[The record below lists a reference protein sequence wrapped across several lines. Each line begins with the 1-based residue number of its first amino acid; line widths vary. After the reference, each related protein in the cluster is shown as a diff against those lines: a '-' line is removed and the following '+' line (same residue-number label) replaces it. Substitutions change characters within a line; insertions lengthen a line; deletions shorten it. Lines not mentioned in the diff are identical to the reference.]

1 MRSGAAFWRR
11 DTGEAGDSTRAIIAL
26 PFRHMISRPRDLFR
40 RILPITWDVLRRFE
54 AHYGW
59 AIAAHVAMSA
69 LLAIFPFL
77 IFVTALAA
85 FLGAG
90 EASASI
96 VHLIFDTWPP
106 GVAGPLAGEVDK
118 VLTTPRGGVL
128 TIGVLLTLWVTSSA
142 VESLRIALGRA
153 YDSPTSKPVWLSRL
167 QSMWFV
173 VLGAFGLVAVAV
185 LIVLWPVMWKL
196 ALSIVPAQVAGQ
208 LSAFE
213 LVSDLLRYALTVVVL
228 GLALTAAHLW
238 LPGGRRSIRSVLPGV
253 AFTIVVWLLGATLFS
268 VYLSHFANYASTYA
282 GLAGVMT
289 AIVFLN
295 ASAALFILG
304 GEVNAAL
311 AARKLAKAKALAE
324 DSLAHLNAA
333 SPRPA

>member
-1 MRSGAAFWRR
+1 
-11 DTGEAGDSTRAIIAL
+11 
-26 PFRHMISRPRDLFR
+26 MISRPRDLIRKLMPLTF
-40 RILPITWDVLRRFE
+40 DVLRRFE

-90 EASASI
+90 DASASI
-96 VHLIFDTWPP
+96 VHLIFDTWPS

-128 TIGVLLTLWVTSSA
+128 TVGVLLTLWVTSSA

-153 YDSPTSKPVWLSRL
+153 YDSPTSKPIWLSRL

-173 VLGAFGLVAVAV
+173 ALGAFGLVIVAV
-185 LIVLWPVMWKL
+185 FIVAWPILWGV
-196 ALSIVPAQVAGQ
+196 ALTYVSNSFPEYAAQFVSYETVGNVA
-208 LSAFE
+208 
-213 LVSDLLRYALTVVVL
+213 RYALTIVVVTG
-228 GLALTAAHLW
+228 GLTLTHKW
-238 LPGGRRSIRSVLPGV
+238 LPGGHRTIAQVLPGV
-253 AFTIVVWLLGATLFS
+253 VLTVAFWLLVATGFS
-268 VYLSHFANYASTYA
+268 IYLSHFANYASTYA

-295 ASAALFILG
+295 ASAAIFILG
-304 GEVNAAL
+304 AEVNAAVMARRKIRAEAD
-311 AARKLAKAKALAE
+311 AAEAL
-324 DSLAHLNAA
+324 SHLG
-333 SPRPA
+333 SGMKPA

>member
-1 MRSGAAFWRR
+1 
-11 DTGEAGDSTRAIIAL
+11 
-26 PFRHMISRPRDLFR
+26 MISRPRDLIR
-40 RILPITWDVLRRFE
+40 KILPLTFDVLRRFE

-96 VHLIFDTWPP
+96 VHLIFDTWPA

-118 VLTTPRGGVL
+118 VLNTPRGGVL
-128 TIGVLLTLWVTSSA
+128 TVGVLLTLWVTSSA

-153 YDSPTSKPVWLSRL
+153 YDSPTSKPLWLSRL

-173 VLGAFGLVAVAV
+173 ALGAFGLVIVAIF
-185 LIVLWPVMWKL
+185 IVAWPILWGF
-196 ALSIVPAQVAGQ
+196 ALTYVSNAFPEYAAQFVSYATISNVA
-208 LSAFE
+208 
-213 LVSDLLRYALTVVVL
+213 RYAFTIIVVTGGLT
-228 GLALTAAHLW
+228 LTHLW
-238 LPGGRRSIRSVLPGV
+238 LPGGRRKIAQVLPGV
-253 AFTIVVWLLGATLFS
+253 ILTVAFWLLVATGFS
-268 VYLSHFANYASTYA
+268 IYLAHFANYASTYA

-295 ASAALFILG
+295 ASAAIFILG
-304 GEVNAAL
+304 AEINAAL
-311 AARKLAKAKALAE
+311 MARRKIRAKTEAEEALGHMGA
-324 DSLAHLNAA
+324 DMT
-333 SPRPA
+333 PA

>member
-1 MRSGAAFWRR
+1 M
-11 DTGEAGDSTRAIIAL
+11 
-26 PFRHMISRPRDLFR
+26 
-40 RILPITWDVLRRFE
+40 PITWDVLRRFE

-59 AIAAHVAMSA
+59 AIAAHVAMSG

-90 EASASI
+90 DASAS
-96 VHLIFDTWPP
+96 VVRLIFDTWPP

-128 TIGVLLTLWVTSSA
+128 TVGVLLTLWVTSSA

-173 VLGAFGLVAVAV
+173 VLGALGLVAVAV
-185 LIVLWPVMWKL
+185 LIVLWPIMWKL
-196 ALSIVPAQVAGQ
+196 ALSWLPAQVSVQ
-208 LSAFE
+208 LAAFE
-213 LVSDLLRYALTVVVL
+213 LVSDVLRYLLTVVVL
-228 GLALTAAHLW
+228 AAALTAAHLW
-238 LPGGRRSIRSVLPGV
+238 LPGGRRSIRSVMPGV
-253 AFTIVVWLLGATLFS
+253 VFTIVVWLLGATLFS
-268 VYLSHFANYASTYA
+268 VYLSRFADYASTYA

-304 GEVNAAL
+304 AEINAAV
-311 AARKLAKAKALAE
+311 AERSKAKARALAE
-324 DSLAHLNAA
+324 DSLAHMRGAEPN
-333 SPRPA
+333 PA

>member
-1 MRSGAAFWRR
+1 
-11 DTGEAGDSTRAIIAL
+11 
-26 PFRHMISRPRDLFR
+26 MISRPRDLIR
-40 RILPITWDVLRRFE
+40 RLLPITFDVLRRFE

-90 EASASI
+90 DASASI
-96 VHLIFDTWPP
+96 IHLIFDTWPA

-118 VLTTPRGGVL
+118 VLNTPRGGVL
-128 TIGVLLTLWVTSSA
+128 TVGVLLTLWVTSSA

-173 VLGAFGLVAVAV
+173 ALGAFGLVMVAIF
-185 LIVLWPVMWKL
+185 IVAWPILWGF
-196 ALSIVPAQVAGQ
+196 ALNYISNYFPEYAAQFVSYEFISDVA
-208 LSAFE
+208 
-213 LVSDLLRYALTVVVL
+213 RYALTITVVMT
-228 GLALTAAHLW
+228 GLTFTHLW
-238 LPGGRRSIRSVLPGV
+238 LPGGRRTIRQVVPGV
-253 AFTIVVWLLGATLFS
+253 ALTVAFWILAATGFSIYLG
-268 VYLSHFANYASTYA
+268 HFANYASTYA

-295 ASAALFILG
+295 ASAAIFILG
-304 GEVNAAL
+304 AEVNAAL
-311 AARKLAKAKALAE
+311 MARRKLRAQAGAEAAL
-324 DSLAHLNAA
+324 SHLGAGMA
-333 SPRPA
+333 RPA

>member
-1 MRSGAAFWRR
+1 
-11 DTGEAGDSTRAIIAL
+11 
-26 PFRHMISRPRDLFR
+26 MISRPRDLVR
-40 RILPITWDVLRRFE
+40 KILPVAWDTLRRFE

-59 AIAAHVAMSA
+59 AIAAYVAMSA

-96 VHLIFDTWPP
+96 VHLIFDTWPA

-128 TIGVLLTLWVTSSA
+128 TLGVLLTFWVTSSA

-173 VLGAFGLVAVAV
+173 ALGAFGLVSVAV
-185 LIVLWPVMWKL
+185 LIVFWPVAWAVALKYLPPPVAAQL
-196 ALSIVPAQVAGQ
+196 AS
-208 LSAFE
+208 FE
-213 LVSDLLRYALTVVVL
+213 LMGDLLRYALTVIVL
-228 GLALTAAHLW
+228 ATALTTAHLW
-238 LPGGRRSIRSVLPGV
+238 LPGGRRPVRAVLPGV

-282 GLAGVMT
+282 GLAGIMIV
-289 AIVFLN
+289 IVFLN

-304 GEVNAAL
+304 AELNAAL
-311 AARKLAKAKALAE
+311 MELKKVRAKAHADEALAHMG
-324 DSLAHLNAA
+324 DGAA
-333 SPRPA
+333 KPA

>member
-1 MRSGAAFWRR
+1 
-11 DTGEAGDSTRAIIAL
+11 
-26 PFRHMISRPRDLFR
+26 MISKPRDLIRTLMPLTF
-40 RILPITWDVLRRFE
+40 DVLRRFE

-96 VHLIFDTWPP
+96 VHLIFDTWPA

-118 VLTTPRGGVL
+118 VLNTPRGGVL
-128 TIGVLLTLWVTSSA
+128 TVGVLLTLWVTSSA
-142 VESLRIALGRA
+142 VESLRIGLGRA
-153 YDSPTSKPVWLSRL
+153 YDSPSSKPIWLSRL

-173 VLGAFGLVAVAV
+173 ALGAFGLVMVAIF
-185 LIVLWPVMWKL
+185 IVAWPILWGV
-196 ALSIVPAQVAGQ
+196 
-208 LSAFE
+208 
-213 LVSDLLRYALTVVVL
+213 ALTYVSNAFPEHVAQFVSYETIGDVARYTLTILVVTG
-228 GLALTAAHLW
+228 GLTLTHLW
-238 LPGGRRSIRSVLPGV
+238 LPGGRRTVAQVLPGV
-253 AFTIVVWLLGATLFS
+253 VLTVAFWILGATLFS
-268 VYLSHFANYASTYA
+268 AYLSHFANYASTYA

-295 ASAALFILG
+295 ASAAIFILG
-304 GEVNAAL
+304 AEVNAAL
-311 AARKLAKAKALAE
+311 MARRKIRAEARSEAALSHLGRDGAAK
-324 DSLAHLNAA
+324 
-333 SPRPA
+333 PA

>member
-1 MRSGAAFWRR
+1 
-11 DTGEAGDSTRAIIAL
+11 
-26 PFRHMISRPRDLFR
+26 MISRPRDAFKK
-40 RILPITWDVLRRFE
+40 ILPITWDVLRRFE

-90 EASASI
+90 QASASI
-96 VHLIFDTWPP
+96 VHLIFDTWPA

-128 TIGVLLTLWVTSSA
+128 TIGVLLTFWVTSSA

-173 VLGAFGLVAVAV
+173 ALGALGLICVAVF
-185 LIVLWPVMWKL
+185 IVLWPVMWSL
-196 ALSIVPAQVAGQ
+196 ALKFLPLPVATR
-208 LSAFE
+208 LAAFE
-213 LVSDLLRYALTVVVL
+213 LAGDLLRYALTIVVL
-228 GLALTAAHLW
+228 AAALVAAHLW
-238 LPGGRRSIRSVLPGV
+238 LPGGRRKVKTVLPGV
-253 AFTIVVWLLGATLFS
+253 AFTITVWLLGATLFS

-282 GLAGVMT
+282 GLAGVMIV
-289 AIVFLN
+289 IVFLN

-304 GEVNAAL
+304 AEINAAL
-311 AARKLAKAKALAE
+311 AERKKIKAQAHADE
-324 DSLAHLNAA
+324 ALAHLGDAA
-333 SPRPA
+333 PRPT

>member
-1 MRSGAAFWRR
+1 
-11 DTGEAGDSTRAIIAL
+11 
-26 PFRHMISRPRDLFR
+26 MISRPRDLVR
-40 RILPITWDVLRRFE
+40 RLLPITWDVLRRFE

-90 EASASI
+90 QASASI

-153 YDSPTSKPVWLSRL
+153 YDSPTSKPFWLARL

-173 VLGAFGLVAVAV
+173 VLGAFGLVAVAL

-196 ALSIVPAQVAGQ
+196 ALSIVPGQVASQ
-208 LSAFE
+208 LAAFE
-213 LVSDLLRYALTVVVL
+213 LLSDLLRYGLTVVVL
-228 GLALTAAHLW
+228 GVALTAAHLW
-238 LPGGRRSIRSVLPGV
+238 LPGGRRSIRSVMPGV

-324 DSLAHLNAA
+324 DSLAHMRAA
-333 SPRPA
+333 PEPA

>member
-1 MRSGAAFWRR
+1 
-11 DTGEAGDSTRAIIAL
+11 
-26 PFRHMISRPRDLFR
+26 MISRPRDLIR
-40 RILPITWDVLRRFE
+40 RLTPITFDVLRRFE

-90 EASASI
+90 DASASI
-96 VHLIFDTWPP
+96 IHLIFDTWPA
-106 GVAGPLAGEVDK
+106 GVAAPLASEVDK

-128 TIGVLLTLWVTSSA
+128 TVGVLLTLWVTSSA

-167 QSMWFV
+167 QSVWFV
-173 VLGAFGLVAVAV
+173 ALGAFGLVVMAVF
-185 LIVLWPVMWKL
+185 IVLWP
-196 ALSIVPAQVAGQ
+196 IVWRFLTGWLPG
-208 LSAFE
+208 LWAFE
-213 LVSDLLRYALTVVVL
+213 LLSDVARYALTVVVL
-228 GLALTAAHLW
+228 TTALIAAHLW
-238 LPGGRRSIRSVLPGV
+238 LPGGRRPIKAVLPGV
-253 AFTIVVWLLGATLFS
+253 AFTVVVWLLGATLFS
-268 VYLSHFANYASTYA
+268 VYLAHFADYASTYA

-304 GEVNAAL
+304 AEINAAL
-311 AARKLAKAKALAE
+311 AARRKVKAEEGATQALA
-324 DSLAHLNAA
+324 SLNAA
-333 SPRPA
+333 AARPA

>member
-1 MRSGAAFWRR
+1 M
-11 DTGEAGDSTRAIIAL
+11 L
-26 PFRHMISRPRDLFR
+26 SRPRDLIR
-40 RILPITWDVLRRFE
+40 RIMPITFDVLRRFE

-90 EASASI
+90 DASASV
-96 VHLIFDTWPP
+96 VHLIFDTWPT
-106 GVAGPLAGEVDK
+106 GVAGPLALEVDK

-128 TIGVLLTLWVTSSA
+128 TVGVLLTLWVTSSA

-153 YDSPTSKPVWLSRL
+153 YDSPTSKPIWLSRL

-173 VLGAFGLVAVAV
+173 ALGAFGLVMVAV
-185 LIVLWPVMWKL
+185 FIVAWPILWGV
-196 ALSIVPAQVAGQ
+196 ALTYVSNAFPEYAAQFVSYEFISDVA
-208 LSAFE
+208 
-213 LVSDLLRYALTVVVL
+213 RYALTITVVTA
-228 GLALTAAHLW
+228 GLTLTHLW
-238 LPGGRRSIRSVLPGV
+238 LPGGRRRVRQVIPGV
-253 AFTIVVWLLGATLFS
+253 LLTVAFWILTATGFS
-268 VYLSHFANYASTYA
+268 IYLAHFANYASTYA

-295 ASAALFILG
+295 ASAAIFILG
-304 GEVNAAL
+304 AEVNAAL
-311 AARKLAKAKALAE
+311 MARGKIRAE
-324 DSLAHLNAA
+324 QNAA
-333 SPRPA
+333 AALVSLGAATPRPA

>member
-1 MRSGAAFWRR
+1 
-11 DTGEAGDSTRAIIAL
+11 
-26 PFRHMISRPRDLFR
+26 MISRPRDVIRKLAPVTF
-40 RILPITWDVLRRFE
+40 DVLRRFE

-90 EASASI
+90 DASASV
-96 VHLIFDTWPP
+96 VHLIFDTWPA
-106 GVAGPLAGEVDK
+106 GVAGPLATEVDK

-128 TIGVLLTLWVTSSA
+128 TVGVLLTLWVTSSA

-153 YDSPTSKPVWLSRL
+153 YDSPTSKPIWLSRL

-173 VLGAFGLVAVAV
+173 ALGAFGLVMVAV
-185 LIVLWPVMWKL
+185 FIVGWPIVWGYALNYVSNAFPQYAAQFVSYELI
-196 ALSIVPAQVAGQ
+196 SNVA
-208 LSAFE
+208 
-213 LVSDLLRYALTVVVL
+213 RYAVTITVVTA
-228 GLALTAAHLW
+228 GLTLTHLW
-238 LPGGRRSIRSVLPGV
+238 LPGGRRTVRQVLPGV
-253 AFTIVVWLLGATLFS
+253 VLTVTFWILGATFFS
-268 VYLSHFANYASTYA
+268 VYLSHFADYASTYA

-304 GEVNAAL
+304 AEVNAAL
-311 AARKLAKAKALAE
+311 LARKKIKAETSANEALSGLQGVAK
-324 DSLAHLNAA
+324 
-333 SPRPA
+333 PA

>member
-1 MRSGAAFWRR
+1 
-11 DTGEAGDSTRAIIAL
+11 
-26 PFRHMISRPRDLFR
+26 MISRPRDFIKRL
-40 RILPITWDVLRRFE
+40 LPITWDVLRRFE

-59 AIAAHVAMSA
+59 AIAAHVAMSG

-85 FLGAG
+85 FLGASD
-90 EASASI
+90 ASAS
-96 VHLIFDTWPP
+96 VVRLIFDTWPA
-106 GVAGPLAGEVDK
+106 GVAGPLASEVDK

-153 YDSPTSKPVWLSRL
+153 YDSPTTKPVWLSRL

-173 VLGAFGLVAVAV
+173 ALGAFGLVVVAIF
-185 LIVLWPVMWKL
+185 IVLWPILWSFAL
-196 ALSIVPAQVAGQ
+196 AHLPAAVSARLADFALLSDV
-208 LSAFE
+208 
-213 LVSDLLRYALTVVVL
+213 LRYALTVVVL
-228 GLALTAAHLW
+228 STALTAAHLW
-238 LPGGRRSIRSVLPGV
+238 LPGGRRKVTAVLPGV
-253 AFTIVVWLLGATLFS
+253 VFTIVVWLVGATLFS
-268 VYLSHFANYASTYA
+268 FYLSHFANYASTYA

-304 GEVNAAL
+304 AEINAAL
-311 AARKLAKAKALAE
+311 LARRKTRADAQAESAL
-324 DSLAHLNAA
+324 SHLGAGA
-333 SPRPA
+333 VALSRP

>member
-1 MRSGAAFWRR
+1 
-11 DTGEAGDSTRAIIAL
+11 
-26 PFRHMISRPRDLFR
+26 MISRPRDLFR
-40 RILPITWDVLRRFE
+40 KVLPVTFDVLRRFE

-59 AIAAHVAMSA
+59 AIAAHVAMSG

-90 EASASI
+90 DASASI
-96 VHLIFDTWPP
+96 VHLIFDTWPS
-106 GVAGPLAGEVDK
+106 GVAGPLASEVDK

-128 TIGVLLTLWVTSSA
+128 TVGVLLTLWVTSSA

-173 VLGAFGLVAVAV
+173 ALGALGLVVVAV
-185 LIVLWPVMWKL
+185 FIVLWPIIWK
-196 ALSIVPAQVAGQ
+196 VAVDFFPV
-208 LSAFE
+208 LWAFE
-213 LVSDLLRYALTVVVL
+213 LLSDVLRYALTIVVL
-228 GLALTAAHLW
+228 ATALTAAHLW
-238 LPGGRRSIRSVLPGV
+238 LPGGRRPILSVLPGV
-253 AFTIVVWLLGATLFS
+253 AFTIVVWILGATLFS
-268 VYLSHFANYASTYA
+268 VYLAHFANYASTYA

-304 GEVNAAL
+304 AEINAAL
-311 AARKLAKAKALAE
+311 LARKKVKAEESANEALAG
-324 DSLAHLNAA
+324 LHGVAK
-333 SPRPA
+333 PA

>member
-1 MRSGAAFWRR
+1 MS
-11 DTGEAGDSTRAIIAL
+11 
-26 PFRHMISRPRDLFR
+26 SRPRNVIKKLM
-40 RILPITWDVLRRFE
+40 PITFDVLRRFE

-85 FLGAG
+85 FMGAG
-90 EASASI
+90 DASASV
-96 VHLIFDTWPP
+96 VHLIFDTWPA
-106 GVAGPLAGEVDK
+106 GVAGPLALEVDK

-128 TIGVLLTLWVTSSA
+128 TVGVLLTLWVTSSA

-153 YDSPTSKPVWLSRL
+153 YDSPTSKPIWLSRL

-173 VLGAFGLVAVAV
+173 ALGAFGLVMVAV
-185 LIVLWPVMWKL
+185 FIVAWPILWGV
-196 ALSIVPAQVAGQ
+196 ALTYISNAFPEYAAQFVSYEFISNVA
-208 LSAFE
+208 
-213 LVSDLLRYALTVVVL
+213 RYALTITVVMA
-228 GLALTAAHLW
+228 GLTLTHLW
-238 LPGGRRSIRSVLPGV
+238 LPGGRRTVRQVLPGV
-253 AFTIVVWLLGATLFS
+253 ALTVTFWILAATGFS
-268 VYLSHFANYASTYA
+268 VYLAHFANYASTYA

-295 ASAALFILG
+295 ASAAIFILG

-311 AARKLAKAKALAE
+311 MARKKIKAETLANEAMV
-324 DSLAHLNAA
+324 SLGAA
-333 SPRPA
+333 TPRPA

>member
-1 MRSGAAFWRR
+1 
-11 DTGEAGDSTRAIIAL
+11 
-26 PFRHMISRPRDLFR
+26 MISRPRDFVRNLMPVTF
-40 RILPITWDVLRRFE
+40 DVLRRFE

-90 EASASI
+90 EASSSI
-96 VHLIFDTWPP
+96 VRLIFETWPP

-128 TIGVLLTLWVTSSA
+128 TVGVLLTLWVTSSA

-153 YDSPTSKPVWLSRL
+153 YDSPTSKPFWLARL

-173 VLGAFGLVAVAV
+173 VLGALGLVAVAL
-185 LIVLWPVMWKL
+185 LIVLWPIMWKIVM
-196 ALSIVPAQVAGQ
+196 SFVPARIAAE

-213 LVSDLLRYALTVVVL
+213 LISNVIRYLLTVLVL
-228 GLALTAAHLW
+228 AVALTAAHLW
-238 LPGGRRSIRSVLPGV
+238 LPGGRRSVRSVMPGV
-253 AFTIVVWLLGATLFS
+253 VFTIVVWLLGATLFS
-268 VYLSHFANYASTYA
+268 VYLSSFANYASTYA

-304 GEVNAAL
+304 GEINAAVAERAKARAKVL
-311 AARKLAKAKALAE
+311 AENSLSHMQGAAAR
-324 DSLAHLNAA
+324 
-333 SPRPA
+333 PA

>member
-1 MRSGAAFWRR
+1 MPLTF
-11 DTGEAGDSTRAIIAL
+11 
-26 PFRHMISRPRDLFR
+26 
-40 RILPITWDVLRRFE
+40 DVLRRFE

-90 EASASI
+90 EAPASI
-96 VHLIFDTWPP
+96 VHLIFDTWPA

-128 TIGVLLTLWVTSSA
+128 TVGVLLTLWVTSSA

-153 YDSPTSKPVWLSRL
+153 YDSPTSKPIWLSRL

-173 VLGAFGLVAVAV
+173 ALGAFGLVMVAIF
-185 LIVLWPVMWKL
+185 IVAWPILWGV
-196 ALSIVPAQVAGQ
+196 ALNYVSNAFPEYAARFVSYETIGDVARYT
-208 LSAFE
+208 LTI
-213 LVSDLLRYALTVVVL
+213 LVVTGGLT
-228 GLALTAAHLW
+228 LTHLW
-238 LPGGRRSIRSVLPGV
+238 LPGGRRTVAQVLPGV
-253 AFTIVVWLLGATLFS
+253 VLTVAFWILGATLFS

-304 GEVNAAL
+304 AEVNAAL
-311 AARKLAKAKALAE
+311 MARKKIRAQARSEEALSHLGDGAAK
-324 DSLAHLNAA
+324 
-333 SPRPA
+333 PA

>member
-1 MRSGAAFWRR
+1 
-11 DTGEAGDSTRAIIAL
+11 
-26 PFRHMISRPRDLFR
+26 MISRPRDAFKKL
-40 RILPITWDVLRRFE
+40 LPITWDVLRRFE

-90 EASASI
+90 QVSASI
-96 VHLIFDTWPP
+96 VHLIFDTWPA

-173 VLGAFGLVAVAV
+173 AMGAFGLICVAVF
-185 LIVLWPVMWKL
+185 IVLWPVMWSL
-196 ALSIVPAQVAGQ
+196 ALKFLPLPIATRLA
-208 LSAFE
+208 AFE
-213 LVSDLLRYALTVVVL
+213 LAGDLLRYALTIVVL
-228 GLALTAAHLW
+228 AAALVAAHLW
-238 LPGGRRSIRSVLPGV
+238 LPGGRRKVKTVLPGV
-253 AFTIVVWLLGATLFS
+253 VFTIAVWLLGATLFS

-282 GLAGVMT
+282 GLAGVMIV
-289 AIVFLN
+289 IVFLN

-304 GEVNAAL
+304 AEINAAL
-311 AARKLAKAKALAE
+311 AERKKIKAQAHADE
-324 DSLAHLNAA
+324 ALAHLGDAA
-333 SPRPA
+333 PRPT

>member
-1 MRSGAAFWRR
+1 
-11 DTGEAGDSTRAIIAL
+11 
-26 PFRHMISRPRDLFR
+26 MISRPRDLIR
-40 RILPITWDVLRRFE
+40 KVLPLTFDVLRRFE

-90 EASASI
+90 DASASI
-96 VHLIFDTWPP
+96 VHLIFDTWPA

-118 VLTTPRGGVL
+118 VLNTPRGGVL
-128 TIGVLLTLWVTSSA
+128 TVGVLLTLWVTSSA

-153 YDSPTSKPVWLSRL
+153 YDSPTSKPLWLSRL

-173 VLGAFGLVAVAV
+173 ALGAFGLVIVAIF
-185 LIVLWPVMWKL
+185 IVAWPILWGF
-196 ALSIVPAQVAGQ
+196 ALTYVSNAFPEYAAQFVSYETISNVA
-208 LSAFE
+208 
-213 LVSDLLRYALTVVVL
+213 RYAFTIIVVTGGLT
-228 GLALTAAHLW
+228 LTHLW
-238 LPGGRRSIRSVLPGV
+238 LPGGRRKVSQVLPGV
-253 AFTIVVWLLGATLFS
+253 VLTVAFWLLVATGFS
-268 VYLSHFANYASTYA
+268 IYLAHFANYASTYA

-295 ASAALFILG
+295 ASAAIFILG
-304 GEVNAAL
+304 AEINAAL
-311 AARKLAKAKALAE
+311 MARKKIRAKTEAE
-324 DSLAHLNAA
+324 EALAHLGDGGARLA
-333 SPRPA
+333 

>member
-1 MRSGAAFWRR
+1 
-11 DTGEAGDSTRAIIAL
+11 
-26 PFRHMISRPRDLFR
+26 MISRPRDLVR

-90 EASASI
+90 DASASI

>member
-1 MRSGAAFWRR
+1 
-11 DTGEAGDSTRAIIAL
+11 
-26 PFRHMISRPRDLFR
+26 MISRPRDLIR
-40 RILPITWDVLRRFE
+40 KLAPITFDVLRRFE

-59 AIAAHVAMSA
+59 AIAAYVAMSA

-90 EASASI
+90 DASASI
-96 VHLIFDTWPP
+96 IHLIFDTWPA

-128 TIGVLLTLWVTSSA
+128 TVGVLLTLWVTSSA

-153 YDSPTSKPVWLSRL
+153 YDSPTSKPIWLSRL

-173 VLGAFGLVAVAV
+173 ALGAFGLVMVAV
-185 LIVLWPVMWKL
+185 LIVLWPIMW
-196 ALSIVPAQVAGQ
+196 G
-208 LSAFE
+208 F
-213 LVSDLLRYALTVVVL
+213 ALTYVSNAFPEYAAQFVSYETIGDVARYSVTIAVVTA
-228 GLALTAAHLW
+228 GLTLTHLW
-238 LPGGRRSIRSVLPGV
+238 LPGGRRTVRQVLPGV
-253 AFTIVVWLLGATLFS
+253 VLTVAFWILGATLFS
-268 VYLSHFANYASTYA
+268 LYLAHFANYASTYA

-304 GEVNAAL
+304 AEVNAAL
-311 AARKLAKAKALAE
+311 MARRKVKAEESATQAIA
-324 DSLAHLNAA
+324 SLNAGM
-333 SPRPA
+333 PRPA